1 MKKLAIF
8 CTVLALLLPVSAF
21 ADSAEGVI
29 INVDAGNN
37 TLTLDNGITYDLPGE
52 FDYSVLVAGMKVL
65 VFYDAQGNKRY
76 ISDIEP
82 ENG

>member
-1 MKKLAIF
+1 MKKLAIVF
-8 CTVLALLLPVSAF
+8 TALALMFPAAAF

-29 INVDAGNN
+29 ISVDERNN
-37 TLTLDNGITYDLPGE
+37 KITLDNGMTYDLPGE
-52 FDYSVLVAGMKVL
+52 FDYSVLTEGMKVL
-65 VFYDAQGNKRY
+65 VFYDAQGGYRY